1 MGLKHLHSLQECELE
16 EQKRLADQQKRRE
29 EIKEKDMKY
38 SEERRDR
45 KMSQYYIKILEQHG
59 EKSVEELIHLSNHD
73 GTQDEPDSAENKK
86 QQVQKMLYS

>member
-1 MGLKHLHSLQECELE
+1 
-16 EQKRLADQQKRRE
+16 
-29 EIKEKDMKY
+29 
-38 SEERRDR
+38 
-45 KMSQYYIKILEQHG
+45 MSQYYIKILEQHG